1 VPYTPSA
8 GSEMLTTP
16 CFDVTCFLSS
26 VGATLIAT
34 IQDAA
39 LMGVIA
45 VKKRAR
51 HLTTIVGT
59 LFLIVLTLLHRPNGA
74 ILSGARC

>member
-1 VPYTPSA
+1 MLKTPRVDVNCFLPSA
-8 GSEMLTTP
+8 
-16 CFDVTCFLSS
+16 
-26 VGATLIAT
+26 GATLIAT
-34 IQDAA
+34 IQAA
-39 LMGVIA
+39 TLMGVIA
-45 VKKRAR
+45 VKTRAR